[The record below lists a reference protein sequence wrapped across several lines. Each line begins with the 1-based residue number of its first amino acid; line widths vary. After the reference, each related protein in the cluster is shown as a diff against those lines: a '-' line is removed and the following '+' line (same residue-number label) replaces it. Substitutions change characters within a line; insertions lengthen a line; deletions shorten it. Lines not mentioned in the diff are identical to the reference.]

1 MGCNN
6 QSTAGAT
13 AGGTTILFNLAVF
26 SVPPGI
32 WLLNGSCRFSNS
44 PSFSSTTLAALVV
57 GFSTTSAGT
66 PNYGPTPQGL
76 NVDCFTTSIHVVT
89 NSTVSN
95 ITWYF
100 VCKNLLSPTSVSF
113 DNINVYI
120 TRVG

>member
-1 MGCNN
+1 M
-6 QSTAGAT
+6 S
-13 AGGTTILFNLAVF
+13 
-26 SVPPGI
+26 
-32 WLLNGSCRFSNS
+32 
-44 PSFSSTTLAALVV
+44 ALVV
-57 GFSTTSAGT
+57 GFSNASAGT

-76 NVDCFTTSIHVVT
+76 NVDCYSTSIHVVT

-113 DNINVYI
+113 DTINVYI